1 MLGKLLKHEFVATGR
16 IMLPVLAAVTGITLL
31 ANLML
36 RFGDLVANR
45 FNLLS
50 LLMLLVVGLAVIAII
65 AAEIMTI
72 VLMVLRFYRNLLG
85 PEGYL
90 MHSLPVNVHQL
101 VWSKLIVSCVWIVVT
116 NLLITLLV
124 FLSVFFIGKM
134 ALGEFF
140 QGFPSWGE
148 LMAFLHRAGISS
160 GRIVR
165 LIIESILLVLSVMLG
180 TCLHFYAA
188 MSLGHIFSKD
198 KVLLSVVFF
207 VGISVA
213 FSVIQSV
220 LFAGLMFSPG
230 TFLQTLTED
239 SSAAGTL
246 RIMSVAYDGGVLLT
260 LGKAALLYFA
270 TVFGLKKGLNLA

>member
-36 RFGDLVANR
+36 RLGDLVADR

-50 LLMLLVVGLAVIAII
+50 LLMILVTASAVIAII

-90 MHSLPVNVHQL
+90 MHSLPVSVHEL
-101 VWSKLIVSCVWIVVT
+101 VWSKLIVSCVWILVT
-116 NLLITLLV
+116 NLLICLLV
-124 FLSVFFIGKM
+124 LLSVLFIGKM
-134 ALGEFF
+134 ALGDFVR
-140 QGFPSWGE
+140 GFPSWQE
-148 LMAFLHRAGISS
+148 ISGDLLS
-160 GRIVR
+160 LDISRGRIVR
-165 LIIESILLVLSVMLG
+165 LIIELILLVLATMLS

-198 KVLLSVVFF
+198 KILLSVVFF

-213 FSVIQSV
+213 FSVIQPV

-230 TFLQTLTED
+230 TFLQAITED
-239 SSAAGTL
+239 TSAAGTL
-246 RIMSVAYDGGVLLT
+246 RVMSIAYDGGLVLT
-260 LGKAALLYFA
+260 LLKAALLYVA
-270 TVFGLKKGLNLA
+270 TFLGLKKGLNLA